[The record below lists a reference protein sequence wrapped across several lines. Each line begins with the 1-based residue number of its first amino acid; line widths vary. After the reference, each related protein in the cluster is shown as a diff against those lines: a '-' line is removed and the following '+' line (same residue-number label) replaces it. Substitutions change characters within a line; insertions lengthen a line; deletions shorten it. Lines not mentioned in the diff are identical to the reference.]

1 MGTEDGGNGPT
12 RSSAGMGGDG
22 YVSALP
28 LSYRKVALPGGIRTR
43 DLSLPMRSSRSLHL
57 ARMGIVPFSCLVPGN
72 ERKRCCFLK
81 RSNRALHLGQEG
93 R

>member
-1 MGTEDGGNGPT
+1 MGTQDGRNGPT

-28 LSYRKVALPGGIRTR
+28 LSYGKVALTGGIRTR

-57 ARMGIVPFSCLVPGN
+57 ARMGSCRSLVSCPGM
-72 ERKRCCFLK
+72 
-81 RSNRALHLGQEG
+81 SGSG
-93 R
+93 VVS